1 MSDDRGR
8 QQLSA
13 EVGQH
18 IEALDPARRP
28 RSDEIREVVPSE
40 PA

>member
-18 IEALDPARRP
+18 IEALDPARRELF
-28 RSDEIREVVPSE
+28 DEIREVAASE